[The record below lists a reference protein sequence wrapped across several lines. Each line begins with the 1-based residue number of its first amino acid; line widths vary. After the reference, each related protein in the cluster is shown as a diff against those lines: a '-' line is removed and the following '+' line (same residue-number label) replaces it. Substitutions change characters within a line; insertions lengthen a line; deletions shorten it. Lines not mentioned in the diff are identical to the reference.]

1 MVVVVVVVDIP
12 VLFLLISTKFVS
24 RLWHKLQFT
33 DKQIAKEAVYTHAYT
48 ANYAACVCACVCLAI
63 NFYDQFVFCVET
75 IYLAKRN

>member
-1 MVVVVVVVDIP
+1 MR
-12 VLFLLISTKFVS
+12 

-33 DKQIAKEAVYTHAYT
+33 DKQIAKEAVYTHT
-48 ANYAACVCACVCLAI
+48 HTQPIMLCVCGCVRLAI